1 MFRAITGITNTR
13 VFSMD
18 SRLKLDDKV
27 ALTIFDPS
35 FIDDFCMY
43 DCYEGVFV
51 YVLLFPLMSVYG
63 DTSGMKNI
71 MSALYASIFLYLH
84 HMEYHNVSVVNP
96 AIQDWVV

>member
-1 MFRAITGITNTR
+1 
-13 VFSMD
+13 MD

-84 HMEYHNVSVVNP
+84 HMEYYATNAGNLRNVRFGNVRK
-96 AIQDWVV
+96 